1 MERSNLIFIG
11 IGLLLFISAITYIVR
26 YQTSSVH
33 EIFKHH
39 REMLENEIK
48 AIQTE
53 RQKLKLTIDSLD
65 RAISVQQVE
74 LLHDIDDFLK
84 KHGKK

>member
-1 MERSNLIFIG
+1 MQRSNLIFIG
-11 IGLLLFISAITYIVR
+11 IGLVLFISAVCYIIR
-26 YQTSSVH
+26 YQTSSVN

-39 REMLENEIK
+39 REQLENEIK
-48 AIQTE
+48 AIQAE

-74 LLHDIDDFLK
+74 LLHDIDNFLK
-84 KHGKK
+84 KHDKK

>member
-11 IGLLLFISAITYIVR
+11 IGLVLFISAITYIVR
-26 YQTSSVH
+26 YQTSSIH

-39 REMLENEIK
+39 REQLENEIK
-48 AIQTE
+48 AIQNE
-53 RQKLKLTIDSLD
+53 RNKLKLTIDSLD
-65 RAISVQQVE
+65 RNISIQQVE

>member
-1 MERSNLIFIG
+1 MEKSNLIFIG
-11 IGLLLFISAITYIVR
+11 LGLSLFVIAITYIVR

-39 REMLENEIK
+39 REQLENEIK
-48 AIQTE
+48 AIQAE
-53 RQKLKLTIDSLD
+53 RHKLKLTIDSLD

-74 LLHDIDDFLK
+74 LLNDIDDFLK